1 MKQLAT
7 LLIAGIFVL
16 IAPGIG
22 NAAIENLD
30 IGGDVRTLMVW
41 TDNVVDLN
49 DDSDDQNDF
58 LRLEAHIW
66 FEATLADNVK
76 AKVSFEADRD
86 WESNADI
93 EGAETGSNGVFGG
106 DSDLNIFL
114 EEAWIKIAQIY
125 ESPLSLTIGRQFI
138 QFGDG
143 FIIGDSQPGVPLYL
157 TQTGEWE
164 QDPFDAVVANLDW
177 DTIVLDLV
185 YAKTVEEREADEDG
199 DLAGAH
205 LAFSGLE
212 GHVFSLYYWFMRT
225 ESGPYARYDKL
236 YTDGQE
242 NLHVVGGRAEGEIIP
257 TLSYLA
263 EIAYQFGD
271 TDMETGNEDI
281 GALGAHAGLTW
292 RPEMELSPFIG
303 FEYFF
308 LQGDDDPELEN
319 EWRQVFSNHTY
330 GEIAESYIASNMHMF
345 NVNVGLDNI
354 ADGKFSA
361 VLKYFYFLLDEEE
374 GTLGAASLPTV
385 GPGGYAGYSYPYSAT
400 PYLTGEED
408 DFGHEIDLY
417 LTYNFSE
424 SLVAKIVGGVF
435 IPGDAI
441 ETYTESED
449 IEDADEAFF
458 ARAEV
463 GVKF

>member
-1 MKQLAT
+1 MKSCLS
-7 LLIAGIFVL
+7 LLLLGAMLVV
-16 IAPGIG
+16 APGMS
-22 NAAIENLD
+22 NADIENLD

-41 TDNVVDLN
+41 TDNIVDLN
-49 DDSDDQNDF
+49 DDEDDQNDF

-76 AKVSFEADRD
+76 AKVSFEVDRD
-86 WESNADI
+86 WESNADV
-93 EGAETGSNGVFGG
+93 EGVETGSNGIFGG
-106 DSDLNIFL
+106 DSDLNVFL

-125 ESPLSLTIGRQFI
+125 DSPLSLTLGRQFI

-143 FIIGDSQPGVPLYL
+143 FIIGDSQPAVPLYL

-164 QDPFDAVVANLDW
+164 QDPFDAIVANFDW
-177 DTIVLDLV
+177 DTIILDLV

-205 LAFSGLE
+205 LAYAGLE
-212 GHVFSLYYWFMRT
+212 GHVFSIYYWFMRT
-225 ESGPYARYDKL
+225 ESGDFARYPKL
-236 YTDGQE
+236 FTDGQE
-242 NLHVVGGRAEGEIIP
+242 NLHVIGGRAEGELFP
-257 TLSYLA
+257 TLNYVA

-271 TDMETGNEDI
+271 TDMESGNEDI
-281 GALGAHAGLTW
+281 SALGAHAGLTW
-292 RPEMELSPFIG
+292 RPDMELSPYIG

-345 NVNVGLDNI
+345 NVNLGLDNI
-354 ADGKFSA
+354 ADGKFA
-361 VLKYFYFLLDEEE
+361 AGLKYFYFLLDEDE
-374 GTLGAASLPTV
+374 GTLGATGLPTV
-385 GPGGYAGYSYPYSAT
+385 GPGGHPGYEYHYQALPF
-400 PYLTGEED
+400 LTGD
-408 DFGHEIDLY
+408 DSDFGHEIDLY
-417 LTYNFSE
+417 LTYNFSD
-424 SLVAKIVGGVF
+424 SLVAKVVGGVF

-441 ETYTESED
+441 ETFNDDEEV
-449 IEDADEAFF
+449 EDADEAFF

-463 GVKF
+463 AVKF